1 MKLRQDFVTNSSSS
15 SYIVVA
21 NITYCDEL
29 LDYMKEEHG
38 KHGVRLLGE
47 YLMGA
52 KALKDYLD
60 ECIGLD
66 CIASSVLDRIDET
79 DTTAKYLAASFI
91 SWTND
96 GDTEGD
102 DAWLYEHIPDKFK
115 EDIYQSSS
123 D

>member
-38 KHGVRLLGE
+38 KHGVRLLDE

-91 SWTND
+91 SSVQLFFLDDCSQVVITSELSTNMN
-96 GDTEGD
+96 
-102 DAWLYEHIPDKFK
+102 FN
-115 EDIYQSSS
+115 
-123 D
+123 